1 MPVSL
6 RESLA
11 IGFSPRLLWI
21 FSRNE
26 ASTNKMGEKS
36 ITRKR
41 CANSCWICWL
51 FCQLSALATSK
62 RELSALVDPKT
73 SKGPTS
79 SLGGC
84 LSQRM
89 FQSHPHGWASRFA
102 LTLYITIYKLYIYII
117 LLMYIIWSF
126 IYVVLVDEYLWNPRR
141 SDPNCRSKASHW
153 KFDWKKLQLYL
164 VQEVVAWADQDLL
177 SSQ

>member
-102 LTLYITIYKLYIYII
+102 LTLYITIYKLYIY
-117 LLMYIIWSF
+117 YIINVYYMVFYICCFGRWISLKPSKKWPKLSKQGKSLEVWLEEAPAVPSARGGSLSWSRPS
-126 IYVVLVDEYLWNPRR
+126 I
-141 SDPNCRSKASHW
+141 
-153 KFDWKKLQLYL
+153 
-164 VQEVVAWADQDLL
+164 
-177 SSQ
+177 